1 MLESLF
7 AALLLAGAVALALWG
22 DLRLAGS
29 VPGRTITIG
38 LHLGAAT
45 LAVVL
50 AAEAMNAVENPGTLA
65 VVSVLGVFLPAL
77 VYLFLSAI
85 WMARA
90 IQRVILDT

>member
-1 MLESLF
+1 MLALF

-22 DLRLAGS
+22 DLRLGGS
-29 VPGRTITIG
+29 VPGRTLTIG

-50 AAEAMNAVENPGTLA
+50 AAAAMNAVASPGLLA
-65 VVSVLGVFLPAL
+65 VASVLAVFLPAL

-85 WMARA
+85 WMARV
-90 IQRVILDT
+90 IQRGILDT